1 MLLDDS
7 SFIRHHLLYSLR
19 FYALVVITCVVLA
32 MNAQALM
39 KDLRILK
46 QEEQTLV
53 NLASKISDQLNRLK
67 VEELALQNMVRLQ
80 NEELERKS
88 RGSQRSINR
97 SLLIE
102 ESAVDYDSDIE
113 EINVTGRDMNME
125 ASAAANN
132 IEDID
137 MTNRE
142 IDPVNLMVNYRRME
156 DTVEEEEEDE
166 EDMTQGI
173 SQEDI
178 EQFVKGLS

>member
-1 MLLDDS
+1 
-7 SFIRHHLLYSLR
+7 
-19 FYALVVITCVVLA
+19 
-32 MNAQALM
+32 M

-97 SLLIE
+97 SLPIE
-102 ESAVDYDSDIE
+102 ESAVDDETDIE
-113 EINVTGRDMNME
+113 EIDVTNRDINME

-132 IEDID
+132 SDIEYID
-137 MTNRE
+137 VTNRE
-142 IDPVNLMVNYRRME
+142 IDPVNLMVTYRRME

-166 EDMTQGI
+166 EDMTKDI

-178 EQFVKGLS
+178 EQFVRGLS